1 MHKVSE
7 VLFYNPMPDRV
18 RKSAHPSSAATGYRQ
33 LHGNPSESY
42 AKLVGIDSSVR
53 DVMSMT

>member
-1 MHKVSE
+1 
-7 VLFYNPMPDRV
+7 MPDRV
-18 RKSAHPSSAATGYRQ
+18 RKSAHAPSAATGYRQ

>member
-7 VLFYNPMPDRV
+7 VLFYNTMPDRV
-18 RKSAHPSSAATGYRQ
+18 RKLAHLSSAATGYRQ
-33 LHGNPSESY
+33 LHGNPSKPY
-42 AKLVGIDSSVR
+42 AKLVGIDSSAR